1 MEIRKARE
9 KDFRGMM
16 MVAKSLS
23 PGWFEKFAIKNTI
36 PIDFRIQKGFVAK
49 EKKKIFGFITYF
61 SEEGKVKIGWMGVKP
76 KLQRKSIGTKLM
88 KKLETELK
96 KIGVKELR
104 VDTLAPREK
113 YEPYDRT
120 RAFYKK
126 VGFKIEKVVKKKSKD
141 TGEEFE
147 LGTYVKKL

>member
-1 MEIRKARE
+1 MEIREARE

-16 MVAKSLS
+16 IVAKSLS
-23 PGWFEKFAIKNTI
+23 PGWFERFAIKNTI
-36 PIDFRIQKGFVAK
+36 PIDLKIQRSFVA
-49 EKKKIFGFITYF
+49 EKGNKIIGFITYF
-61 SEEGKVKIGWMGVKP
+61 SEEGKVKISWMGVKP
-76 KLQRKSIGTKLM
+76 KFQRKSIGTKLM

-96 KIGVKELR
+96 KIGIKELR
-104 VDTLAPREK
+104 LDTLAPREK

-120 RAFYKK
+120 KAFYKK
-126 VGFKIEKVVKKKSKD
+126 IGFKIEKVVKKKSKD